1 MEVSVS
7 VLSTPR
13 PMTFAHEADLVR
25 QTRPDTDGL
34 ILSDRVDGRDHR
46 GLFLPSVWSSIP
58 KPEDFVRRLK
68 NKAGLPMEHWSDGLA
83 VQRYTTESF
92 GGSFRQTAG

>member
-13 PMTFAHEADLVR
+13 PMSFADEADLVR
-25 QTRPDTDGL
+25 QTRPDVDGL
-34 ILSDRVDGRDHR
+34 ILSDRVNGRDHR

-58 KPEDFVRRLK
+58 KAEDFVRRLK
-68 NKAGLPMEHWSDGLA
+68 NKAGLDMQHWSDSLSI
-83 VQRYTTESF
+83 QRYTTESF
-92 GGSFRQTAG
+92 GGSFREVAA